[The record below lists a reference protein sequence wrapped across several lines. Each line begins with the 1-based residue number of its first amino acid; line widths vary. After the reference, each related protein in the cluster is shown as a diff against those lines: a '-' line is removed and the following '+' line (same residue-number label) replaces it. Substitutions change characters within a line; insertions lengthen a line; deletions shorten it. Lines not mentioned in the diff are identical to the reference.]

1 MLRIVPAYSEEN
13 IAQARNLFRE
23 YACMPGVAPCVE
35 DFEREVSALPGSYAP
50 PDGRLL
56 LAFNEGADSAEGA
69 IGCAA
74 LRKLH
79 EQVCEMK
86 RVYVRPAF
94 RGHGAGRTMV
104 EELIKEA
111 RSMGYKRLLL
121 DTLPIMDKA
130 HKLYRSLEFREI
142 PSYQKNPVP
151 GALFF
156 ELALI

>member
-1 MLRIVPAYSEEN
+1 MSDIPVFEDILYEK
-13 IAQARNLFRE
+13 RE
-23 YACMPGVAPCVE
+23 
-35 DFEREVSALPGSYAP
+35 R
-50 PDGRLL
+50 
-56 LAFNEGADSAEGA
+56 
-69 IGCAA
+69 AA
-74 LRKLH
+74 WIIINRPKL
-79 EQVCEMK
+79 
-86 RVYVRPAF
+86 YNAF
-94 RGHGAGRTMV
+94 RATTM

-156 ELALI
+156 ELNLL